1 VNDDCWHRQRAS
13 AQSSESTPMQQSG
26 SGGKAKTAGVPE
38 VVVARSASVVSEVV
52 VARSVTGE
60 VSFFNGHEG

>member
-1 VNDDCWHRQRAS
+1 
-13 AQSSESTPMQQSG
+13 MQQSG